1 MVDLKT
7 KYCGLTL
14 KNPIVIGASNLVSDI
29 DNLVKLEKAGA
40 AAIVYKSLFEEQIQ
54 LESLELEQSHEAYSN
69 WDAEHDSFFPSMKH
83 GGPAEHLCGC
93 VRRAMRFPYR

>member
-7 KYCGLTL
+7 NYCGLEL
-14 KNPIVIGASNLVSDI
+14 KNPIVMGASNLVSDI

-54 LESLELEQSHEAYSN
+54 LESLEMENKQEAYSN
-69 WDAEHDSFFPSMKH
+69 WDSEREFHFFQNLNMGTGRTFIEITP
-83 GGPAEHLCGC
+83 GP
-93 VRRAMRFPYR
+93 